1 MRILHTSDW
10 HLGRSFKH
18 VPLLDE
24 QVGFVDQVIDLV
36 GSEGVDLVVVAGDVF
51 DRGFPPTEAVE
62 VWHEA
67 LVRILEAGAQV
78 VAISGNHDQGERIEI
93 PARLAREGVV
103 VRGRREATPVTLEF
117 TDGPLTV
124 VPIPFLDPFMAR
136 DLSESEG
143 QATHQ
148 SVIEGALAQ
157 IGEVFAECPRS
168 LAVSHAFV
176 RGGQESESERSL
188 LQVGGAELVDARV
201 FSGFTYTA
209 LGHLHRPQEVGGDP
223 SVAYCGSPLPYSFSE
238 DHAKTVRLV
247 NMSADGDS
255 VEVRLIP
262 VEAGWPVVT
271 ITDSFENII
280 SDPHYSAYEK
290 RHFVRAL
297 ISGSERHT
305 EAMNRLKKRFEGAVE
320 MDYTDRYLGS
330 GTPVDIDF
338 EEGVDPRQLAEY
350 FWVDAT
356 GRKPFKPEGL
366 MLDDAIRA
374 GFGDV
379 EVLA

>member
-24 QVGFVDQVIDLV
+24 QARFVDQVVEIV
-36 GSEGVDLVVVAGDVF
+36 TAEAVDLVVVAGDVF
-51 DRGFPPTEAVE
+51 DRGFPPAEAVE
-62 VWHEA
+62 VWHDA
-67 LVRILEAGAQV
+67 LVRIVEAGAQV

-157 IGEVFAECPRS
+157 IDEVLAACPRS

-176 RGGQESESERSL
+176 RGGQKSESERSL

-247 NMSADGDS
+247 DMSADGGS
-255 VEVRLIP
+255 VEVGFIP

-271 ITDSFENII
+271 IEGSFERII
-280 SDPHYSAYEK
+280 SDPRYSAYE
-290 RHFVRAL
+290 RQHFVRVL
-297 ISGSERHT
+297 ITGSERHT

-338 EEGVDPRQLAEY
+338 EEGADPRQLAED
-350 FWVDAT
+350 FWVDIT
-356 GRKPFKPEGL
+356 GKRPSKPKGL
-366 MLDDAIRA
+366 LLDDAIRA
-374 GFGDV
+374 GFDDV
-379 EVLA
+379 EVPA